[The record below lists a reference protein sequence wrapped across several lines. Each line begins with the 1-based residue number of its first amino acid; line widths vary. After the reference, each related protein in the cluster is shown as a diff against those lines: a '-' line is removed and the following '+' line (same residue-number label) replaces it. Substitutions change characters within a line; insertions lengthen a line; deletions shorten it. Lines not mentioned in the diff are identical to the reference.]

1 MSLQI
6 LKPSL
11 LLIFEFLLL
20 YLICFQRR
28 KEADPKSHNMNKLLL
43 LFCLIGTLNVV
54 SQTNPHCRLN
64 VKKRS
69 ISVKKRVILGLN
81 WDKKR

>member
-28 KEADPKSHNMNKLLL
+28 KEADPKSHVMNKLLL

-54 SQTNPHCRLN
+54 SQTKLQI
-64 VKKRS
+64 KK
-69 ISVKKRVILGLN
+69 GFFPN
-81 WDKKR
+81 